1 MSEND
6 VELLKLVDEKI
17 NYGEDLL
24 KSLKEY
30 KDIDGKQKLERKIT
44 QEIKFLRKVKRKWS
58 FF

>member
-6 VELLKLVDEKI
+6 VELLKLVEEKI